1 MQESQSRYLLL
12 PFDTDKAAA
21 MEMLR
26 SLLSDGGG
34 SAALLKSASRNDPW
48 KEVIS
53 HLVDHGAKMLL
64 VQNLV
69 VDLDFI
75 EEHKLAYA
83 QQHRQVDKWCLRV
96 HAFSE
101 SFRRTKKTDN
111 PSHILNFV
119 DRAKRKPDCYLG
131 FVTLRPLRHAPVGAT
146 FLQVPRKLKVNASDR
161 FNVELT
167 GVQFSVQAT
176 PFLQQESAAGACAQ
190 ASIWM
195 ALRTISQHM
204 KRQRVSVAELTLAAS
219 QQTRFNR
226 RSPGTD
232 GLTVGEMIEALKA
245 MGWNYFHF
253 DIPRAQEA
261 RGDIVLRTVGPYLDS
276 GLPVVM
282 SLRVGDDVGHA
293 VVAIG
298 REMGSDSMLAPS
310 DEEKEWK
317 CQFSEG
323 WTSHLTVNN
332 DNTGPY
338 VPLPMKPKPT
348 KQYAASQARG
358 LIIPLPSAVLMS
370 ARQAQ
375 LIACEVGLPV
385 ISQVFTAT
393 DEILKTRPDTP
404 IVLRTYLCSRHAW
417 RAWATRATHMGREVR
432 SQYRSMSLPE
442 LLWIVEIHD
451 ADSFDPAKDSASCC
465 GEMLF
470 DAASNSLHGESFV
483 SGRAVKDLYLDSERD
498 GELLVWEAK
507 RYLLFVASNGTIGP
521 GIDRPDY
528 V

>member
-1 MQESQSRYLLL
+1 
-12 PFDTDKAAA
+12 

-26 SLLSDGGG
+26 SFLDDGGG

-48 KEVIS
+48 KEVVAQ
-53 HLVDHGAKMLL
+53 LVAHDAKMLL
-64 VQNLV
+64 VQSLV
-69 VDLDFI
+69 VDQDFI
-75 EEHKLAYA
+75 EEHKIAYA

-96 HAFSE
+96 HAFRE
-101 SFRRTKKTDN
+101 NFRRTKKTN
-111 PSHILNFV
+111 SATHILNFI
-119 DRAKRKPDCYLG
+119 DRANSKAGCYLG

-146 FLQVPRKLKVNASDR
+146 FLQVPANLKINASDR
-161 FNVELT
+161 FNVQLT

-219 QQTRFNR
+219 RQTRFNR

-245 MGWNYFHF
+245 IGWNYFHF
-253 DIPRAQEA
+253 DIPRAQET
-261 RGDIVLRTVGPYLDS
+261 RGDIVFRTVGPYLDS

-298 REMGSDSMLAPS
+298 REMGSDPMLPPS
-310 DEEKEWK
+310 EEEKEWQ

-323 WTSHLTVNN
+323 WTAHLTVNN

-338 VPLPMKPKPT
+338 VSLPMTPRAT
-348 KQYAASQARG
+348 KQYAASQAKG

-375 LIACEVGLPV
+375 LIACELGLPV
-385 ISQVFTAT
+385 ISRVFTIT
-393 DEILKTRPDTP
+393 DDALKVRPDRAV
-404 IVLRTYLCSRHAW
+404 VLRTYLCSRHAW
-417 RAWATRATHMGREVR
+417 RSWVGRAKHMGPEVR

-442 LLWIVEIHD
+442 LMWIVELHD
-451 ADSFDPAKDSASCC
+451 ADSFDPAKDSGSCC

-483 SGRAVKDLYLDSERD
+483 AGRAIADLYEDTERD

-507 RYLLFVASNGTIGP
+507 RYLLFVASTGTMGP
-521 GIDRPDY
+521 GIDKPDY